1 MTLTARQQHVLRLL
15 ADGKTAK
22 TVARELGVAT
32 TTVLDYIK
40 RIVTNLGAT
49 NRTNAV
55 AIAIRKGLLNN
66 DRNSK
71 PKK

>member
-1 MTLTARQQHVLRLL
+1 MMLTERQRYILRLI

-22 TVARELGVAT
+22 TIARELGVAT
-32 TTVLDYIK
+32 TTVLDHVERIK
-40 RIVTNLGAT
+40 AHLGAT
-49 NRTNAV
+49 NRPNAV

-66 DRNSK
+66 KQNCP